1 MILMINVRKRGKVYQ
16 FQFEIAKI
24 NGKRKFINKSG
35 FKTKKEAFIAGQQA
49 YENYIN
55 GGMPKEAQ
63 MSYSDYLDY
72 WMKEYFENV
81 CKYST
86 VKRYKETFETIKR
99 ELGRYRLSA
108 ITPYMLNQALL
119 KLAQKV
125 RTKEGLRNYQKVIK
139 SSFRDAAYY
148 FGFINYNPASD
159 LRISKMNNFNLKKT
173 QI

>member
-1 MILMINVRKRGKVYQ
+1 M
-16 FQFEIAKI
+16 
-24 NGKRKFINKSG
+24 
-35 FKTKKEAFIAGQQA
+35 
-49 YENYIN
+49 
-55 GGMPKEAQ
+55 
-63 MSYSDYLDY
+63 
-72 WMKEYFENV
+72 
-81 CKYST
+81 
-86 VKRYKETFETIKR
+86 
-99 ELGRYRLSA
+99 SA

>member
-1 MILMINVRKRGKVYQ
+1 MINVRKRGKVYQ

-55 GGMPKEAQ
+55 GGIPKEAQ

-86 VKRYKETFETIKR
+86 VKRYKETFETIKK
-99 ELGRYRLSA
+99 ELGRYKLFA
-108 ITPYMLNQALL
+108 ITPY
-119 KLAQKV
+119 
-125 RTKEGLRNYQKVIK
+125 I
-139 SSFRDAAYY
+139 FR
-148 FGFINYNPASD
+148 G
-159 LRISKMNNFNLKKT
+159 RIR
-173 QI
+173 

>member
-1 MILMINVRKRGKVYQ
+1 MINVRKRGKVYQ

-55 GGMPKEAQ
+55 GGIPKEAQ
-63 MSYSDYLDY
+63 MSYLDYLDY

-86 VKRYKETFETIKR
+86 IKRYKETFETIKK
-99 ELGRYRLSA
+99 ELGRYKLSA

-119 KLAQKV
+119 RLAQKV
-125 RTKEGLRNYQKVIK
+125 KTKEGLRNYQKVIK
-139 SSFRDAAYY
+139 SSFRNAACY
-148 FGFINYNPASD
+148 FGFINYNSASD